1 MSPDAGASPLG
12 EERATAALVASLVRE
27 VPDFP
32 QPGVIFKDITPVL
45 ADARAFA
52 AAVAW
57 LAGAFESP
65 IDKVVAIEA
74 RGFILGAPVAH
85 VLRAGP

>member
-1 MSPDAGASPLG
+1 M
-12 EERATAALVASLVRE
+12 RKVA
-27 VPDFP
+27 DFP
-32 QPGVIFKDITPVL
+32 QPGVTFLDITPVL

-57 LAGAFESP
+57 LAQSFDGA

-85 VLRAGP
+85 VLG